1 MRKLVMSLVMMLFM
15 AGLVYATEVMV
26 VSANTEKKEVTVK
39 DGDKEVT
46 YKYTDKI
53 KVTLRV
59 GKDDTKEG
67 TLEDF
72 ENRIKRKAG
81 KGGKGGKGGNR
92 IDIEVKDGTITAA
105 TFRAGGKKQ

>member
-1 MRKLVMSLVMMLFM
+1 M
-15 AGLVYATEVMV
+15 AGLVYATEVLV

-72 ENRIKRKAG
+72 ENRIKRKG
-81 KGGKGGKGGNR
+81 KGGGKGGNR
-92 IDIEVKDGTITAA
+92 IDIEVKDGTITEAK
-105 TFRAGGKKQ
+105 FRAGGKKQ

>member
-1 MRKLVMSLVMMLFM
+1 MRKLVMSLVMVLFM
-15 AGLVYATEVMV
+15 AGLVYATEVLV
-26 VSANTEKKEVTVK
+26 VSANVEKKEVTVK

-72 ENRIKRKAG
+72 ENRIKRKG
-81 KGGKGGKGGNR
+81 GGKGNK
-92 IDIEVKDGTITAA
+92 IDIEVKDGTITEAK
-105 TFRAGGKKQ
+105 FRAGKKQQ